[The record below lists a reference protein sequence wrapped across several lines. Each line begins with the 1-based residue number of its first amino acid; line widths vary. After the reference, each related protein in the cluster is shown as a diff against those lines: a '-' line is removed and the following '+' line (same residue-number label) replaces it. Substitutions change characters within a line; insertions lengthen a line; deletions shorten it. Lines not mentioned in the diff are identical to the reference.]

1 MSERPVHDR
10 IRELSDTLVELAANA
25 RGNLL
30 EALEALKTLDSRK
43 ARRVKTFGYDI
54 GEAETRLESQCL
66 SFLALQQPVAKDF
79 RTIVAI
85 MKINE
90 DIERIGDLSV
100 HIVERVP
107 DIGREMLQAYDLEM
121 VGEKVADMLQD
132 AIDAFAERDAL
143 KAGRVNVIEEE
154 IDSMHSTIV
163 RNVIDAMKASSR
175 DVEQLVAVLSISR
188 SLERIADHATR
199 ISREV
204 VYLVTGE
211 TPRQMDSAYEF
222 LLKSLRN

>member
-1 MSERPVHDR
+1 MHDR